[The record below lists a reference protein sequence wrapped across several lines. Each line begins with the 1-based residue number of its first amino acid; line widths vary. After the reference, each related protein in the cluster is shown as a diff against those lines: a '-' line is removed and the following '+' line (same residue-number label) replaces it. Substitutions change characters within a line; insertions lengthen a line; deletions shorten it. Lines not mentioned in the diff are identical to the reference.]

1 MLSYRIKREG
11 ERDERDD
18 HAGGNP
24 GRISV
29 AFVMA
34 RQLMR
39 FIRSGEEERKT
50 KIIWLSKGFQ
60 DKN

>member
-1 MLSYRIKREG
+1 MREMIML
-11 ERDERDD
+11 
-18 HAGGNP
+18 AATLGGF
-24 GRISV
+24 SV

-50 KIIWLSKGFQ
+50 KIIWLSKGIQ

>member
-1 MLSYRIKREG
+1 MREMIML
-11 ERDERDD
+11 
-18 HAGGNP
+18 AATLGGF
-24 GRISV
+24 SV

-39 FIRSGEEERKT
+39 FIRSGKEERKT

-60 DKN
+60 AVLTGKNNSH

>member
-24 GRISV
+24 GRI
-29 AFVMA
+29 FMA